1 MSYYR
6 CGHCGVTTADSSH
19 TELGYEPSSTIG
31 TYYHWDVLACA
42 ACEDHTLRKTFRTT
56 VIYFPPE
63 GWERV
68 RNIDKVPEQ
77 VADDY
82 EEAVGCLISG
92 HYKAAAAM
100 ARRAVQGT
108 CVDLGAK
115 PGATLYGQ
123 IDDLQAQGHITKRL
137 AELAHKI
144 RVLGNDAAHPG
155 KDGLDIVTAEE
166 AKQTVDF
173 LEHML
178 QHVFILG
185 A

>member
-1 MSYYR
+1 M
-6 CGHCGVTTADSSH
+6 
-19 TELGYEPSSTIG
+19 
-31 TYYHWDVLACA
+31 W
-42 ACEDHTLRKTFRTT
+42 TLRSDDGRL
-56 VIYFPPE
+56 VAYRVGIRAAANNWHRSSLGCAGLRCLRGSYAENARDDGDLLSPE

-108 CVDLGAK
+108 CIDLGAK

>member
-1 MSYYR
+1 MVFSR
-6 CGHCGVTTADSSH
+6 
-19 TELGYEPSSTIG
+19 
-31 TYYHWDVLACA
+31 
-42 ACEDHTLRKTFRTT
+42 
-56 VIYFPPE
+56 
-63 GWERV
+63 ERV

-82 EEAVGCLISG
+82 EEAAGCLISG

-108 CVDLGAK
+108 CIDLGAK

-178 QHVFILG
+178 QHVFHPRRLG
-185 A
+185 GPGLPSVRPLIVLAACRDLLDGVSCEGGCPASDGDYAREGFAWFSLSGSSA